1 LAGGDRLRRRLSRDE
16 RKGLKAMGVS
26 ADSVA
31 LLIAEVDTAAPPLTD
46 DQADC
51 LLMLLDTEDEMGALT
66 A

>member
-1 LAGGDRLRRRLSRDE
+1 
-16 RKGLKAMGVS
+16 MGVS